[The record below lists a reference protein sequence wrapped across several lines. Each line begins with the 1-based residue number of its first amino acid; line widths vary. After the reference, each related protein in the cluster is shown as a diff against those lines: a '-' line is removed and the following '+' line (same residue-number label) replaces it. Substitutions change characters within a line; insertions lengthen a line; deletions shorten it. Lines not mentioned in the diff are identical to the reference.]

1 MSKKHTAKDTKS
13 TIGSLESTLES
24 ERLMPAHNS
33 KPVLWGN
40 LTTLM
45 HQQFGGENLNRLAR
59 EAKLSPATASRIKAM
74 ETSVGIDVLDQLA
87 TVFGVEPWQ
96 LLHPDLGKS
105 ANFSGAASP
114 LAMDL
119 ARQLDGLPQGDQQ
132 ERAFMLASQLML
144 LANGGADS
152 PPERAPAPIASQ
164 DPTKQTPL

>member
-1 MSKKHTAKDTKS
+1 M
-13 TIGSLESTLES
+13 
-24 ERLMPAHNS
+24 
-33 KPVLWGN
+33 
-40 LTTLM
+40 
-45 HQQFGGENLNRLAR
+45 
-59 EAKLSPATASRIKAM
+59 
-74 ETSVGIDVLDQLA
+74 GIDVLDQLA

-119 ARQLDGLPQGDQQ
+119 ARQLDGLPAGDQQ

-152 PPERAPAPIASQ
+152 MPERAPAPIASQ